1 LGKNYTFEL
10 EKKIKIHLYRKL
22 KSKCKTGKVKELSMS
37 RSEGCMGHGES
48 IWKSAKFIIAYPI
61 KDATIIISIVL
72 FTLEMKISNK
82 KTQLYRKSR

>member
-1 LGKNYTFEL
+1 VHRILSIYLKLGKNYTFEL

-48 IWKSAKFIIAYPI
+48 IWKNAKFIIAYPI
-61 KDATIIISIVL
+61 KDATIL
-72 FTLEMKISNK
+72 FLSSF
-82 KTQLYRKSR
+82 LR